1 MAPGAAHVQQH
12 RDHELALAL
21 EGDQLGAVAR
31 LQGGS
36 GLLATGGT
44 GRIREEAESP
54 QEAVVGGGQEAGGGL
69 PGRVITHTAGHR
81 AASPLGGVQ
90 GLVDGTQV
98 VPRH

>member
-1 MAPGAAHVQQH
+1 MAPRAAHVQQH

-21 EGDQLGAVAR
+21 EGGQLGAVAR

-36 GLLATGGT
+36 GLLGTGGT
-44 GRIREEAESP
+44 GRIREEAESL

-69 PGRVITHTAGHR
+69 PGGGVDTAGHR
-81 AASPLGGVQ
+81 AAGPLGGVQ

>member
-36 GLLATGGT
+36 GLLGTGGT
-44 GRIREEAESP
+44 GRIREEAESL

-69 PGRVITHTAGHR
+69 PGRVVTHTAGHC
-81 AASPLGGVQ
+81 AASPLGDVQ